1 MAFTFAELLPAFG
14 DVALEAMELELA
26 LLKPDEAALPPTR
39 DWYTAGATP
48 RYGL

>member
-1 MAFTFAELLPAFG
+1 MAELLPAFG
-14 DVALEAMELELA
+14 DVALEEMELDWA
-26 LLKPDEAALPPTR
+26 LLKPDEEALLPTR